1 MPHSAPARS
10 AWRCGYSTTRA
21 SRQAIVCCVDPPVAL
36 TIGRSQ
42 IERGRVSQ
50 LAKHSVLASGCLGD
64 CLQKPSSA
72 RRRCRCLSMRKIW
85 IGVDPVTGRV
95 SSFSLTDSSV
105 RAASHSSRETTSGRV
120 LHRRHLNFSQLIS
133 FATRPRA
140 RPRRSGRAERA
151 PAGRRRGDAWS
162 RSRHRSAAPA
172 SPVPGR
178 TSGERPRPARG
189 A

>member
-72 RRRCRCLSMRKIW
+72 RRRCRCLSIRKIW

-133 FATRPRA
+133 FATRPPGAASAVRSRRKSA
-140 RPRRSGRAERA
+140 SRTPPRRCLVQVSSPLGSSGQ
-151 PAGRRRGDAWS
+151 P
-162 RSRHRSAAPA
+162 SA
-172 SPVPGR
+172 R
-178 TSGERPRPARG
+178 
-189 A
+189 